1 MPSARRTPN
10 PSDAVRNEWFR
21 RVQAEYRSAAI
32 TQHFGL
38 WLIQIGAPPALI
50 ADANRIVADEMIHA
64 EKSHGVFVAAGG
76 SGAPPLLR
84 DDLALKRSRGPL
96 EHDVLR
102 AGVEVFCLGE
112 TVAVRLFKRMRQECT
127 KPAARRALDRI
138 LRDEV
143 RHREFGWTLLDWIL
157 STPLAGELREVLA
170 RELDPWLEAVRA
182 IYAPEAA
189 PRTPFADA
197 DREWGLIPMNEYA
210 NAVKE
215 TFARDYVPRFAA
227 HGITFGATERP
238 ATPRADARV
247 RQ

>member
-1 MPSARRTPN
+1 MPSKRRHPL

-32 TQHFGL
+32 TQHLGL

-50 ADANRIVADEMIHA
+50 ADAGRIVADEMAHA
-64 EKSHGVFVAAGG
+64 EKSHAVFVAAGG

-84 DDLALKRSRGPL
+84 EALGLARGRGPL

-112 TVAVRLFKRMRQECT
+112 TVAVRLFKRMRQGCT

-157 STPLAGELREVLA
+157 STPFAPELRDLMEK
-170 RELDPWLEAVRA
+170 ELHGMFAGVTGG
-182 IYAPEAA
+182 YAPGAEVASRLA
-189 PRTPFADA
+189 PFAEA
-197 DREWGLIPMNEYA
+197 DRAWGLIPLEEYA
-210 NAVKE
+210 RAVEE

-227 HGITFGATERP
+227 HGIEVS
-238 ATPRADARV
+238 AR
-247 RQ
+247 